1 MASLDLHFVN
11 ELIEVRENQ
20 HGGYQG
26 APEIINGHR
35 VGASINRSC
44 LVMISALLQAFVE
57 EVFQEISVEYLEIDQ
72 AGQDAYRKSFS
83 RWGNP
88 SDQNIRSLF
97 LRLGITDV
105 LDGLGWQRITNQR
118 IRANL
123 RNLNELR
130 NQIAH
135 GSRGL
140 RLNQQRYSLSLVEVK
155 RFRNFSRSDV
165 TPWFPPAGI
174 RAGRLFCA
182 SARLKQWAA

>member
-1 MASLDLHFVN
+1 MAELDLHYVN

-20 HGGYQG
+20 HGGFPG

-44 LVMISALLQAFVE
+44 IVMLSALLQSFVE
-57 EVFQEISVEYLEIDQ
+57 EVFQETSIAYLQIEEDGR
-72 AGQDAYRKSFS
+72 AAYRKSFS

-88 SDQNIRSLF
+88 SDQNIKLLF

-105 LDGLGWQRITNQR
+105 LDDLGWHRITNDR

-123 RNLNELR
+123 RDLNHLR

-135 GSRGL
+135 GTRDL
-140 RLNQQRYSLSLVEVK
+140 RFNQQRYSLSLAEVK
-155 RFRNFSRSDV
+155 RFRNFTWTFADR
-165 TPWFPPAGI
+165 FPTHV
-174 RAGRLFCA
+174 R
-182 SARLKQWAA
+182 WALDMEDE